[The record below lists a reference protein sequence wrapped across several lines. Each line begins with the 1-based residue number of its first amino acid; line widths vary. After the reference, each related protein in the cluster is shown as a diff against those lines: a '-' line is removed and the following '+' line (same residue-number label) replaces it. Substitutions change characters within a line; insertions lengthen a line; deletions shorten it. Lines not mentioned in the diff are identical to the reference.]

1 MEPAYQASEY
11 AEERVEQRSALRMV
25 GTELACLPKEEVM
38 SEGKYPLPV
47 AMRNDEISERDLEV
61 LQEAAKT
68 TPSVV
73 SRLKRDPYRI
83 PDRQSVAAAR

>member
-1 MEPAYQASEY
+1 
-11 AEERVEQRSALRMV
+11 
-25 GTELACLPKEEVM
+25 M
-38 SEGKYPLPV
+38 SEGKSPLPV

-73 SRLKRDPYRI
+73 GHLKRDPYRI
-83 PDRQSVAAAR
+83 PDRQSVTANRDGGMVDDS